1 MAPPNSRR
9 VLTGAA
15 LALLAGAVRFWGLGA
30 HGLWCDEFLSVA
42 SATGGSLVSPIAPG
56 APSFTVE
63 DFWRESSLAG
73 LREAVARQD
82 GGNGVLHAV
91 ALHYWIDLFGT
102 SDASVRALS
111 ALAGVGLVLL
121 AYALARAL
129 WSEGVG
135 VAAAV
140 LLSLHPMLVHYS
152 REARGY
158 AMATLFALAATC
170 VFVRLGGEAD
180 APRGR
185 RHALAYGLLAAAALL
200 SHYLVAAVF
209 AGHLVFA
216 LLRVREGR
224 VWKSLAVGWTLA
236 AVMVAA
242 WMAVGGAEG
251 FHRMGA
257 RNEMFRRRVE
267 QQTAR
272 RARPPTIQNLA
283 HDLAVIGQHLTGN
296 EVERD
301 ARMAPAETLLLL
313 VPFVLA
319 VAAWWRRPAARSAV
333 LLLAIL
339 ATAAPAQAVVLALW
353 AGHTT
358 ALIPRY
364 ALFSAPYLLLL
375 MAAGLSTIASR
386 RGAWRAAPAAAAL
399 VLGALWARSL
409 PRVWSDAPRFRPPN
423 PYAEGAARLAG
434 AVLPDDVVVH
444 PHWESA
450 RLCALY
456 LPRGARFAQR
466 VERQEDA
473 APVRVLRDGR
483 SVLELDMPRPCPRG
497 VFVEPAISP
506 RSRGPSAPAGPPAL
520 EARGRAARP

>member
-1 MAPPNSRR
+1 VEPSSRR
-9 VLTGAA
+9 ILTWAA

-30 HGLWCDEFLSVA
+30 HSLWCDEFLSVA

-56 APSFTVE
+56 APTFTGE
-63 DFWRESSLAG
+63 DFWRANTLAG

-91 ALHYWIDLFGT
+91 ALHCWVALFGT

-121 AYALARAL
+121 AYALARTL
-129 WSEGVG
+129 WSDG
-135 VAAAV
+135 VAVAGTV

-158 AMATLFALAATC
+158 ALATAFALAATC
-170 VFVRLGGEAD
+170 VFVRLGREGD
-180 APRGR
+180 AVRAR
-185 RHALAYGLLAAAALL
+185 FDAVAYGLLTAAALL
-200 SHYLVAAVF
+200 SHYLVAAIF

-216 LLRVREGR
+216 LWRVRERR
-224 VWKSLAVGWTLA
+224 VWKSLAVGWALA
-236 AVMVAA
+236 VVAVAL
-242 WMAVGGAEG
+242 WMGMGGAEG
-251 FHRMGA
+251 LHRMGA

-272 RARPPTIQNLA
+272 RARLPTIPNLA
-283 HDLAVIGQHLTGN
+283 HDLAVIGEHLTGN
-296 EVERD
+296 EVERG
-301 ARMAPAETLLLL
+301 APLSPADTLLLL
-313 VPFVLA
+313 VPVVL
-319 VAAWWRRPAARSAV
+319 VAAAWRRKPAAGSGH

-339 ATAAPAQAVVLALW
+339 AIAAPVQAVVLALW

-375 MAAGLSTIASR
+375 MAAGLSTIASG
-386 RGAWRAAPAAAAL
+386 RGAWRVATAAAAV
-399 VLGALWARSL
+399 VLAALWARSL
-409 PRVWSDAPRFRPPN
+409 PRVGRDAPQFRPPN
-423 PYAEGAARLAG
+423 AYAEGAARLA
-434 AVLPDDVVVH
+434 AVALPGDVVVH

-456 LPRGARFAQR
+456 LPRGARLVQR
-466 VERQEDA
+466 VERAEDA
-473 APVRVLRDGR
+473 APVRLLRDGR
-483 SVLELDMPRPCPRG
+483 SVLELDLPRPCPRG
-497 VFVEPAISP
+497 VFEEPAVSP
-506 RSRGPSAPAGPPAL
+506 RSRGPSGPAGPPAP
-520 EARGRAARP
+520 EAPGRAVPP